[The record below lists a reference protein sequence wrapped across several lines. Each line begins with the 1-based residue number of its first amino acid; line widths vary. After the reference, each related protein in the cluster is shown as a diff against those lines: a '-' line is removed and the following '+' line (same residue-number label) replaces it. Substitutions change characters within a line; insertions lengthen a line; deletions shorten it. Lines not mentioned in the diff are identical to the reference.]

1 MTETNAPVPKN
12 ETLFYKRSH
21 FVAHLPVGA
30 LYTPSHAWLARE
42 VEEEPKGAGSGP
54 AGSDQDRGEGGG
66 KVGTWRVGLTRFAT
80 RMLGE
85 IVEIGLQTEPGT
97 KVATGQIVGWIEG
110 FKAISD
116 LYCVVDGVFLGKNAL
131 LDASPELV
139 GDESHTRGWLYRVR
153 GEPGQGAM
161 DLHAYRAVLDA
172 TIDKILAKEKE
183 QGEDQGK
190 EGSSEG

>member
-1 MTETNAPVPKN
+1 MTESNAPVPKN

-42 VEEEPKGAGSGP
+42 EEETGSGP
-54 AGSDQDRGEGGG
+54 AGSDQDRGEGEGEG
-66 KVGTWRVGLTRFAT
+66 KAGTWRVGLTKFAT

-85 IVEIGLQTEPGT
+85 IVEIGLQTEPET

-116 LYCVVDGVFLGKNAL
+116 LYCVVDGVFLGKNVL

-139 GDESHTRGWLYRVR
+139 GDEPHTRGWLYRVR

-161 DLHAYRAVLDA
+161 DVHAYRAVLDA

-183 QGEDQGK
+183 QEA
-190 EGSSEG
+190 SSE